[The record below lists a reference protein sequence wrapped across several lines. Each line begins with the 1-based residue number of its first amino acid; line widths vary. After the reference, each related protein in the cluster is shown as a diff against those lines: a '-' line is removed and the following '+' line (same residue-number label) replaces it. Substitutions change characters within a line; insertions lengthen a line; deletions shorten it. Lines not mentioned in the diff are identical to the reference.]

1 MDKKKIISYLGF
13 AQKAGKIIYGI
24 DNLLKRKKGY
34 PLVMVCASASD
45 RTKKDIALYMGESP
59 IIEIEDLSSLL
70 NKNGVKVIAVTDE
83 NLSAAIINE
92 CNK

>member
-24 DNLLKRKKGY
+24 DNLLKRKKGC

-83 NLSAAIINE
+83 NLREAIINE